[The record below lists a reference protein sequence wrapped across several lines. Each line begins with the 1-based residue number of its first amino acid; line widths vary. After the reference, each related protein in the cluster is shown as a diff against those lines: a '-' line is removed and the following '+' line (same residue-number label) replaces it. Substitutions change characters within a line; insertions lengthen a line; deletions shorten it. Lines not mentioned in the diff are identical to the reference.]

1 MSETLDLRGILP
13 ALITP
18 FTADGTAVDEVALRP
33 HVDHLVEAG
42 SGGIVVAGSTGEFTS
57 LTLEEREA
65 LLVTVLDE
73 VAGRVPVVA
82 HTGAMTTDDAIRLT
96 VHAAAAGAACA
107 MVVLPYYEP
116 LTRPEVT
123 GYLGDIASAVDLP
136 LMYYNLPTA
145 TGVSLSVDEV
155 GELARRGIIASVKD
169 TGGDAA
175 WFDQLLGRY
184 GDDLQV
190 INGGDTLT
198 FAALCAGA
206 PAAVWG
212 AANIFPE
219 LAVELYD
226 TVAVR
231 HDLVGGRE
239 LWRRIRGLLGYLE
252 AAAYTARVKAAS
264 ELMGVATGPLR
275 RPLAAPSETE
285 LDELRGWLRAAGLR
299 AAGLR

>member
-1 MSETLDLRGILP
+1 MSDALELRGILP
-13 ALITP
+13 ALLTP
-18 FTADGTAVDEVALRP
+18 FTADGSALDEAALRA
-33 HVDHLVEAG
+33 HVAHLVEAG

-65 LLVTVLDE
+65 LLETVLDA
-73 VAGRVPVVA
+73 VGGRVPVVA
-82 HTGAMTTDDAIRLT
+82 HTGAMTTDEAIRLT
-96 VHAAAAGAACA
+96 VHAATAGAASA

-116 LTRPEVT
+116 LTRDEVT

-169 TGGDAA
+169 TGGDGA

-190 INGGDTLT
+190 LNGGDTLT

-226 TVAVR
+226 TVAVQ
-231 HDLVGGRE
+231 HDLVRGRE
-239 LWRRIRGLLGYLE
+239 LWSRMRGLLGYLE

-264 ELMGVATGPLR
+264 ELVGVTTGPLR
-275 RPLAAPSETE
+275 RPLAAPSDSEME
-285 LDELRGWLRAAGLR
+285 QLRGWLQDAGLH
-299 AAGLR
+299 

>member
-1 MSETLDLRGILP
+1 MSDTLDLRGILP

-18 FTADGTAVDEVALRP
+18 FTADGSAVDEAALRV
-33 HVDHLVEAG
+33 HVAHLVDAG

-65 LLVTVLDE
+65 LLETVLDA
-73 VAGRVPVVA
+73 VGGRVPVVA
-82 HTGAMTTDDAIRLT
+82 HTGAMTTAAAIRLSE
-96 VHAAAAGAACA
+96 HAATAGAACV

-116 LTRPEVT
+116 LTRDEVT

-155 GELARRGIIASVKD
+155 GELARRGVIASVKD

-190 INGGDTLT
+190 LNGGDTLT

-219 LAVELYD
+219 LAIELYD
-226 TVAVR
+226 TVAVQ
-231 HDLVGGRE
+231 HDLVRGRE
-239 LWRRIRGLLGYLE
+239 LWARMRGLLGYLE

-264 ELMGVATGPLR
+264 ELMGVTTGPLR
-275 RPLAAPSETE
+275 RPLAAPSDSEME
-285 LDELRGWLRAAGLR
+285 QLRGWLRDAGLR
-299 AAGLR
+299 